1 LTSGDLVVKAVSVE
15 QQLEKLR
22 REIRRHEELYY
33 EHDNPEISD
42 REYDALLERLQDL
55 EQQHP
60 ELVTSD
66 SPTQRV
72 GGRPVEGFL
81 KVVHRRPML
90 SLDNSYNIDELR
102 AFDARCQRLAE
113 GRAIDYVAEL
123 KIDGL
128 SLALHYESQVLERA
142 VTRGDGRT
150 GEEVTANARTI
161 RSIPLRLRGNGTP
174 SKTSDLKSQISN
186 LEVRGEAFIPRKVF
200 ERINAEREDQNEP
213 RFANPR
219 NAAAGTIRQLDPKI
233 TASRRLEMFAY
244 DLLTGDR
251 KPFATHWE
259 ALDWMQ
265 QAGLRVNPERVL
277 CKSIDEVIE
286 FANQMEARRDDL
298 DYEIDGLVV
307 KVNSTAL
314 QDEFGTTNKAPR
326 WAIAYKY
333 AARQATTQVL
343 SIVVQVGRTGAL
355 TPVANLEPVVLAG
368 TTVSRATLHNP
379 DEVKRLGIRI
389 GDWVLIEKGGDVIPK
404 VLKVIEAKRTGEEKT
419 FRMPRKCP
427 VCGGEI
433 SRPEGEV
440 VSRCVAADCP
450 AQLEGRL
457 LHFASR
463 RAMRIEGLGES
474 LVHQLVE
481 SGKIHDAGDLYSLT
495 LEDVAGLERMAKK
508 SASNLLAQIEAS
520 KKRDLANLIYA
531 LGLRHVGD
539 RTATTLARQ
548 FGSLEALSKA
558 SVEKLDDVP
567 EIGLTVAQ
575 SVRDWFDDEG
585 NVALCERLQAA
596 GIRTKIEKTRHPTD
610 DKFAGKIFVLT
621 GSLADFTRDEA
632 RAAIEA
638 RGGRVS
644 SSVSKKTDFVV
655 AGEEAGSK
663 LDKATSLGV
672 SVIDEEAFKKML
684 K

>member
-1 LTSGDLVVKAVSVE
+1 MAKAISVE
-15 QQLEKLR
+15 QQIEKLR
-22 REIRRHEELYY
+22 EEIRRHEELYY
-33 EHDNPEISD
+33 VHDNPEISD
-42 REYDALLERLQDL
+42 REYDELVEKLQAL

-60 ELVTSD
+60 EFVTPD

-72 GGRPVEGFL
+72 GGRPAEGFAE
-81 KVVHRRPML
+81 VVHRRPML

-102 AFDARCQRLAE
+102 AFDARCQRLAD

-128 SLALHYESQVLERA
+128 SIALHYENQVLARA
-142 VTRGDGRT
+142 VTRGDGRI

-161 RSIPLRLRGNGTP
+161 RSIPLRLRP
-174 SKTSDLKSQISN
+174 KATSRIADLKSEISN

-200 ERINAEREDQNEP
+200 ERINAEREDQNEA

-219 NAAAGTIRQLDPKI
+219 NAAAGTIRQLDPQI
-233 TASRRLEMFAY
+233 VASRRLEMFAY
-244 DLLTGDR
+244 DLLAGER

-277 CKSIDEVIE
+277 CKSIEEVIE
-286 FANQMEARRDDL
+286 FANRMEARRDDL

-333 AARQATTQVL
+333 AARQANTKVL

-368 TTVSRATLHNP
+368 TTVARATLHNP

-404 VLKVIEAKRTGEEKT
+404 VLKVIESKRTGEEKI

-481 SGKIHDAGDLYSLT
+481 RGKVHDAGDLYSLT
-495 LEDVAGLERMAKK
+495 LETLAGLERMATK

-520 KKRDLANLIYA
+520 RQRDLSNLIYA

-539 RTATTLARQ
+539 RTATTLARE

-558 SVEKLDDVP
+558 SVEQLDDVP

-585 NVALCERLQAA
+585 NLALCERLAAA
-596 GIRTKIEKTRHPTD
+596 GVRTKLEKTSAATD
-610 DKFAGKIFVLT
+610 DKFAGQTFVLT
-621 GSLADFTRDEA
+621 GTLANFTRDEA
-632 RAAIEA
+632 RAAIEL

-672 SVIDEEAFKKML
+672 TVIDGEDFKRML

>member
-1 LTSGDLVVKAVSVE
+1 LVKALSVAQE
-15 QQLEKLR
+15 IEKLR
-22 REIRRHEELYY
+22 EEIRRHEELYY
-33 EHDNPEISD
+33 VLDNPEISD
-42 REYDALLERLQDL
+42 AEYDGLLETLQKL

-60 ELVTSD
+60 DQITPD

-72 GGRPVEGFL
+72 GGRPAEAFSE
-81 KVVHRRPML
+81 VVHRRPML

-102 AFDARCQRLAE
+102 AFDQRCCRLAE
-113 GRAIDYVAEL
+113 GRAFDYVAEL

-128 SLALHYESQVLERA
+128 SLALHYENQILMRG
-142 VTRGDGRT
+142 VTRGDGRI
-150 GEEVTANARTI
+150 GEDVTQNARTI
-161 RSIPLRLRGNGTP
+161 RSIPLKLRAKASEISNFK
-174 SKTSDLKSQISN
+174 SEISDLKAELSQ
-186 LEVRGEAFIPRKVF
+186 LEVRGEVFIPRKVF
-200 ERINAEREDQNEP
+200 ERINVEREEQDEP

-233 TASRRLEMFAY
+233 VHSRKLEMFAY
-244 DLLTGDR
+244 DLLAGER
-251 KPFATHWE
+251 KPFATQWK
-259 ALDWMQ
+259 ALNWLEN
-265 QAGLRVNPERVL
+265 AGFRVSPERKL
-277 CKSIDEVIE
+277 CGSIEEVID
-286 FANQMEARRDDL
+286 FAGKIEAGRDDL

-333 AARQATTQVL
+333 PARQATTRVV

-355 TPVANLEPVVLAG
+355 TPVANLEPVSLAG

-379 DEVKRLGIRI
+379 DEVKRLGVRI

-404 VLKVIEAKRTGEEKT
+404 VLKVIESKRTGEEKA
-419 FRMPRKCP
+419 FRMPKQCP

-433 SRPEGEV
+433 SKPEGEV
-440 VSRCVAADCP
+440 VPRCIAADCP
-450 AQLEGRL
+450 AQLKGRL

-474 LVHQLVE
+474 LVDQLVQ
-481 SGKIHDAGDLYSLT
+481 SGKVRDAGDLYSLT
-495 LEDVAGLERMAKK
+495 LDDIASLERMAKK

-520 KKRDLANLIYA
+520 KQRDLSNLVYA

-558 SVEKLDDVP
+558 TVEELDDVP
-567 EIGLTVAQ
+567 EIGLTVAE

-585 NVALCERLQAA
+585 NIELCKRLEAA
-596 GIRTKIEKTRHPTD
+596 GVRTRMEQTSGPTD
-610 DKFAGKIFVLT
+610 ETFAGKLFVLT
-621 GSLADFTRDEA
+621 GTLAAYTRDEA
-632 RAAIEA
+632 RAAIES
-638 RGGRVS
+638 RGGRVT
-644 SSVSKKTDFVV
+644 SSVSKKTDYVV

-663 LDKATSLGV
+663 LDKAKELGV
-672 SVIDEEAFKKML
+672 TVIDEAAFKEL
-684 K
+684 LG